1 VTSKGR
7 NDPARPSSQADPA
20 RSAEVAGELE
30 AALARLN
37 QQTGLWQSFLAAHRQ
52 IVEQLAEEMLREHQL
67 PLEWFDV
74 LVHLADLPGMRAHQ
88 KELRDR
94 VLLSESGVSRLLVRM
109 EQAGLITRSTADDDR
124 RSMEIAVTDDGRAAL
139 LAAIESHLQLVAEL
153 FSDRLTATDQ
163 AALSWVLSKLLAKA
177 TPLREAVQPCAGTA
191 GPPARVWPGQMIA
204 TVTSGLVYGGPG
216 SSPHQPVWTGSDVV
230 PPAELKALV
239 SA

>member
-7 NDPARPSSQADPA
+7 GEPVPQSPRPGHA

-30 AALARLN
+30 EALARLN
-37 QQTGLWQSFLAAHRQ
+37 RQTGLWQSFLAAHRQ
-52 IVEQLAEEMLREHQL
+52 IVEQLADEMLREHQL

-109 EQAGLITRSTADDDR
+109 ENAGLITRSTADDDR

-139 LAAIESHLQLVAEL
+139 LAAIESHLQLVAAL
-153 FSDRLTATDQ
+153 FSDRLTATDR
-163 AALSWVLSKLLAKA
+163 AALGRVLPKLLAKP
-177 TPLREAVQPCAGTA
+177 TPECE
-191 GPPARVWPGQMIA
+191 
-204 TVTSGLVYGGPG
+204 TS
-216 SSPHQPVWTGSDVV
+216 
-230 PPAELKALV
+230 
-239 SA
+239 